1 MAVTEGSDA
10 LRQVPLFAGLD
21 DGLLGA
27 PGAGA
32 ARGGVPRGALIFSHG
47 DVNASL
53 YLIRHGKVKVA
64 LMGPTEEVVL
74 SVLGDGDFFGE
85 LSLCDG
91 GPRSAGVAALEPT
104 TTWVLPR
111 AAFVRFLEAHP
122 PAATEVL
129 KVLACR
135 LRDTTERF
143 SDTVFLDISA
153 RVAKRLLQLADT
165 AGRHT
170 AAGIENPALA
180 DRGGNRRPGGRH
192 PLAGGNGVPAPSPRA
207 GSSIGTAATSWSV
220 LPTSSP
226 SAAAAVS
233 AASVS
238 ATSTSR
244 AGCWS
249 RDTVRKSSSSNSS
262 SAALR
267 QRRGRGGRRPTGGGG
282 SAAMSKA

>member
-21 DGLLGA
+21 DGLLAGLA
-27 PGAGA
+27 RELRAAEFPAGA
-32 ARGGVPRGALIFSHG
+32 QIFAHG

-153 RVAKRLLQLADT
+153 RVAKRLLQLAAT
-165 AGRHT
+165 AGRQT
-170 AAGIENPALA
+170 AAGIEIQRSLTVEEVAALVGATPSQVETELRALA
-180 DRGGNRRPGGRH
+180 ESGILDWDGRHLLVRSPDLLAERSRGGLRCVGLGHIN
-192 PLAGGNGVPAPSPRA
+192 VPRWLLEP
-207 GSSIGTAATSWSV
+207 
-220 LPTSSP
+220 
-226 SAAAAVS
+226 
-233 AASVS
+233 
-238 ATSTSR
+238 
-244 AGCWS
+244 
-249 RDTVRKSSSSNSS
+249 
-262 SAALR
+262 
-267 QRRGRGGRRPTGGGG
+267 
-282 SAAMSKA
+282 